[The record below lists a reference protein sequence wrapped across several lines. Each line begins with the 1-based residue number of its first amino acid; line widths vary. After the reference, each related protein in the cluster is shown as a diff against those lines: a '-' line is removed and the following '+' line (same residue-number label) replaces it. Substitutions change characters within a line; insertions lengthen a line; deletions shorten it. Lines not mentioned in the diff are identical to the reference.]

1 MLRRG
6 KRGGGGGGR
15 VGGKGREEKVMGDKC
30 VYRDGSVISVH
41 FVFFFFFFFHVQ
53 LLW

>member
-1 MLRRG
+1 M
-6 KRGGGGGGR
+6 
-15 VGGKGREEKVMGDKC
+15 GGKGREEKVMGDKC

-41 FVFFFFFFFHVQ
+41 FVFFFYFFFHVQ